1 VVPVSPTKAA
11 ADESETAYLLTGLRD
26 DVAPRRCTD
35 DPERLPPGAVAGIEC
50 TLAAPPAARVGVYLF
65 RDLDSLRAAYLAK
78 LADYGVVRSGV
89 QLPADQGC
97 AEGVPSDRG
106 YLSSATGG
114 LPGRV
119 GCFTNEQGYA
129 NIRVIWT
136 ESLVYVGV
144 LGADGDIA
152 RLFEW
157 SWQGRSPSDP
167 GLAVWQPP
175 DPNPLQDLYA
185 ALRPEDLAT
194 LDGRGAFTAGEEI
207 TFRYELVNRG
217 SWELVVPLIDFYG
230 DLFYLAGSEQA
241 WVQRLGDDSSIPCL
255 SSSVVDDEGRY
266 AVGGQIL
273 AFPGSPGPRV
283 APGDALPRNA
293 VLYDT
298 SCFATGQYRY
308 FVEYRRLAE
317 DGAIEPGVFG
327 GSILRSVSVDLAIV
341 DRASP

>member
-1 VVPVSPTKAA
+1 
-11 ADESETAYLLTGLRD
+11 
-26 DVAPRRCTD
+26 
-35 DPERLPPGAVAGIEC
+35 VAGIEC

-217 SWELVVPLIDFYG
+217 SSELVVPLIDFYG

-241 WVQRLGDDSSIPCL
+241 WVQ
-255 SSSVVDDEGRY
+255 
-266 AVGGQIL
+266 
-273 AFPGSPGPRV
+273 
-283 APGDALPRNA
+283 
-293 VLYDT
+293 
-298 SCFATGQYRY
+298 
-308 FVEYRRLAE
+308 RLAE